1 LHFAG
6 KIPLLKKE
14 VNQNLGQVDAGTIES
29 EVEKKKRRIP
39 QDLKFSTPSKAQ
51 GGEYW
56 RLVET
61 DGLLS
66 YSVMLMVI
74 SISRW
79 MDVGLRINGNSELRA
94 LFSLLSSQHSI
105 FWSGREDLNV
115 PEAHKHARGAQAR
128 QRRTSLLGGALYP
141 PVLWQV
147 YPPVRWRA
155 PTSIPNSS
163 SDFLPCPDFRNFSRC
178 RADL

>member
-29 EVEKKKRRIP
+29 EVEKKKRPMR

-56 RLVET
+56 RLIET
-61 DGLLS
+61 ESLLS

-79 MDVGLRINGNSELRA
+79 MDVGSKISGNSGLRA
-94 LFSLLSSQHSI
+94 LFSLLSTL
-105 FWSGREDLNV
+105 FFGRGE
-115 PEAHKHARGAQAR
+115 R
-128 QRRTSLLGGALYP
+128 
-141 PVLWQV
+141 
-147 YPPVRWRA
+147 
-155 PTSIPNSS
+155 I
-163 SDFLPCPDFRNFSRC
+163 
-178 RADL
+178 